1 MNKNKGQNYLDQ
13 IPRVILPKW
22 NVLDDGMVELK
33 IEHKGFFYFIAQ
45 KFFLRPRISYIKLD
59 AYGTCVFLQIDGK
72 KSVYEIAN
80 ILQNEHKDLKN
91 QLYER
96 VCKYFE
102 ILRKNKII
110 EFVK

>member
-59 AYGTCVFLQIDGK
+59 AYGTCVFFAD
-72 KSVYEIAN
+72 
-80 ILQNEHKDLKN
+80 
-91 QLYER
+91 
-96 VCKYFE
+96 
-102 ILRKNKII
+102 
-110 EFVK
+110 